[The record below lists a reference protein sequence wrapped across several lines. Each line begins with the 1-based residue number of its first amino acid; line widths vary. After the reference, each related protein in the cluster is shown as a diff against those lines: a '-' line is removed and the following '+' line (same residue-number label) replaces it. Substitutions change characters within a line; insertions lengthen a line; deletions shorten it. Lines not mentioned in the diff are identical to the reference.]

1 MEVPAFSWFIVG
13 IGPILVL
20 GVALYASFKSDLT
33 EIKENWVKYRCYPN
47 YMPFASSI
55 DPTVGTTENFMY
67 CMNLFGK
74 AVLDTALDPI
84 YSLFDVIGDL
94 LTDLTN
100 STNVFRT
107 VFVKIS
113 TVLLSTIQDVF
124 GKILNV
130 FSSLI
135 GSLSHVQN
143 IAGRVTSSA
152 WYLAFV
158 AQSSIDMIMSVFTFV
173 YNLVKGIVIALFAIS
188 VILSL
193 AYPPILAFA
202 ITLGTTVGVAYTQ
215 CFHPDTPIELR
226 MGDVVRMKNVRVGDV
241 LKDGQVVD
249 ARFVFKKDPSVKMFT
264 LNGVIVSGYHKVL
277 HNEKYI
283 FVSDHPDA
291 TVCTDPIHHLIS
303 LSTSD
308 HTIHLNGTTF
318 TDYEEDSST
327 PVMDSIEKIVGL
339 PLTGYTM
346 IDPHMYVILKNGKR
360 ARIDEVRPGDEL
372 KDGHVSGVVHV
383 SSSRARW
390 VKHDEFIASEHQLVE
405 VDGKIVRAGNLP
417 GVVAVRQYSQY
428 GVSLIVDN
436 PNGLFT
442 VYTAR
447 RKPYIVRDYMD
458 SHDPDIQ
465 DKIDELVFSSLNG
478 KNAVR

>member
-74 AVLDTALDPI
+74 AVLATALDPV
-84 YSLFDVIGDL
+84 YSLFEVIGDL

-107 VFVKIS
+107 IFVKIS
-113 TVLLSTIQDVF
+113 TVLLSTIQEVF

-130 FSSLI
+130 FGALI
-135 GSLSHVQN
+135 GNLSHVQN

-158 AQSSIDMIMSVFTFV
+158 AQSSIDMIMAVFAFM

-188 VILSL
+188 VLLSFM
-193 AYPPILAFA
+193 YPPILAFA
-202 ITLGTTVGVAYTQ
+202 ITLGTTIGVAYTQ
-215 CFHPDTPIELR
+215 CFHPDTPVE
-226 MGDVVRMKNVRVGDV
+226 MQDGSVVHMKSVRVGDV
-241 LKDGQVVD
+241 LKDGQLVD
-249 ARFVFKKDPSVKMFT
+249 ARFVFKKDPSVKMFS
-264 LNGVIVSGYHKVL
+264 LYGVIVSGYHKVL

-291 TVCTDPIHHLIS
+291 VEYVKPIHHLIS

-308 HTIHLNGTTF
+308 HKIHLNGTT
-318 TDYEEDSST
+318 
-327 PVMDSIEKIVGL
+327 
-339 PLTGYTM
+339 
-346 IDPHMYVILKNGKR
+346 
-360 ARIDEVRPGDEL
+360 
-372 KDGHVSGVVHV
+372 
-383 SSSRARW
+383 
-390 VKHDEFIASEHQLVE
+390 
-405 VDGKIVRAGNLP
+405 
-417 GVVAVRQYSQY
+417 
-428 GVSLIVDN
+428 
-436 PNGLFT
+436 
-442 VYTAR
+442 
-447 RKPYIVRDYMD
+447 
-458 SHDPDIQ
+458 
-465 DKIDELVFSSLNG
+465 
-478 KNAVR
+478 